1 MPVRSLR
8 LGVLTALLAWS
19 GAASAKPRL
28 ELSWTAPEYC
38 PTESQVLQRARRML
52 RGSEA
57 DVSVSATARVSR
69 VGERF
74 IVKLQTH
81 GDTGDGQRTL
91 SAESCD
97 AAASATALMLA
108 LAVDPNARLGEPGEA
123 PDGQPGGVDTAK
135 PRGNGPQ
142 PARLPQKS
150 KSPETA
156 RSGENV
162 SANSDRVRGASKPA
176 PVTAR
181 ILVGG
186 EASWGVLPK
195 LTLAPSLGLGLGV
208 GRLAFDLQGA
218 YFPGSSATLSDGR
231 RGGDFSRWALSLRG
245 FYGLGSQR
253 FQLGPAARIIATRI
267 HGTGSNVSRPSS
279 ADAWIAALAFGPR
292 LEWHLGGLAF
302 ALSAESGLP
311 FTRPSF
317 ALDELGTLHTPA
329 RVLFAAAL
337 EVLLVF

>member
-1 MPVRSLR
+1 M
-8 LGVLTALLAWS
+8 LLAWS
-19 GAASAKPRL
+19 SNAAAKPRL
-28 ELSWTAPEYC
+28 ELSWQAPADC

-52 RGSEA
+52 HGSEA

-69 VGERF
+69 SGKRF
-74 IVKLQTH
+74 IVRLRTH
-81 GDTGDGQRTL
+81 GDTGAGQRTL

-108 LAVDPNARLGEPGEA
+108 LAVDPNAELGEPGEA

-135 PRGNGPQ
+135 PRGNGTQ
-142 PARLPQKS
+142 PLRLPPES
-150 KSPETA
+150 KADRQATTKPGGDRTPGAA
-156 RSGENV
+156 RSSGEY
-162 SANSDRVRGASKPA
+162 S
-176 PVTAR
+176 PVATR

-195 LTLAPSLGLGLGV
+195 TTLAPSLGLGLGV
-208 GRLAFDLQGA
+208 GRFALDAQGA
-218 YFPGSSATLSDGR
+218 YFPGSTATLSDGR

-245 FYGLGSQR
+245 FFGLGSSR
-253 FQLGPAARIIATRI
+253 LQLGPAARIIATWI
-267 HGTGSNVSRPSS
+267 HGTGSNVSRPRT

-292 LEWHLGGLAF
+292 LEWHLGSVAL

-317 ALDELGTLHTPA
+317 ALDDLGTVHTPA
-329 RVLFAAAL
+329 RVLFAGTL
-337 EVLLVF
+337 EALLVF